1 MKKEGRREVQTEKS
15 LFTII
20 KLRNPVL
27 CKRHFTMLRMAHGQT
42 DRQTDRLIDR
52 QTDRYTDRH
61 ADTKTVKQT
70 DW

>member
-52 QTDRYTDRH
+52 YTDRH
-61 ADTKTVKQT
+61 TDTKTDRQT